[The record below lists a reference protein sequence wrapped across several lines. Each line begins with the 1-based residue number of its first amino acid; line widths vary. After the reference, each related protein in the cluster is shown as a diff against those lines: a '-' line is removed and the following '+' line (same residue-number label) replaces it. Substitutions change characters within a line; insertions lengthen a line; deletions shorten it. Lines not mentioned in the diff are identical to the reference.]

1 MARASVTG
9 GRRSSGSGGGGVTGG
24 SGGASVAKKATAKK
38 ASGPLF
44 KKTAPVIKTVEPRG
58 VIKINSGSTTVKKSV
73 APKKIN
79 SNVKVVKSQGSYTYV
94 APDGT
99 VYPNKSL
106 NIPGKGTP
114 PNVKI
119 NSAPKATTKA
129 TKKANAKALKAANKN
144 K

>member
-9 GRRSSGSGGGGVTGG
+9 GRRSGGTGGGAAGGTGG
-24 SGGASVAKKATAKK
+24 GSIVKKRTAKK
-38 ASGPLF
+38 ASGPVF
-44 KKTAPVIKTVEPRG
+44 KKTAPVIKTVEPKG

-79 SNVKVVKSQGSYTYV
+79 SSVKVVKSQGSYTYV

-119 NSAPKATTKA
+119 NSAPKPTTKA
-129 TKKANAKALKAANKN
+129 TIKENAKALKAANK
-144 K
+144 KK

>member
-1 MARASVTG
+1 MKLRGESGGMPARMG
-9 GRRSSGSGGGGVTGG
+9 GASSGASRGG
-24 SGGASVAKKATAKK
+24 SVAKKATAKK
-38 ASGPLF
+38 ASGPVF
-44 KKTAPVIKTVEPRG
+44 KKTTPVIKTVEKPKN

-73 APKKIN
+73 APKKIS

-129 TKKANAKALKAANKN
+129 TTKANAKALKAANK
-144 K
+144 KK